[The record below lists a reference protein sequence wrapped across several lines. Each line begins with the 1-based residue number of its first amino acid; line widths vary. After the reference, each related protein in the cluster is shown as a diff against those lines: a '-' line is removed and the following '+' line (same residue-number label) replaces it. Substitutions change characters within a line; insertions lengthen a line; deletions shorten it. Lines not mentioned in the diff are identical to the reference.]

1 MTLASA
7 SFAGASLAALPAAEA
22 CALDLR
28 ATAGMLACFVTSK
41 AAEARA
47 EAAAMSR
54 RLADVR
60 GIEAWAAAVNAECKP
75 AVARGLLKGL
85 ADAPAEAT
93 TAAAAAAPEAEAAAG
108 PADAAPLAFPMSP
121 GGGGG
126 GGGGAVG
133 LSPSLGARVPSLAQ
147 YLRERSSQ
155 RRRRSG
161 LPERLGEAALAPM
174 GPFSPS
180 ALGASARR
188 GRMSKSPVLVLK
200 REQMLESEGAG
211 GGGGGGGS
219 NDALIEV
226 ADENDGC

>member
-1 MTLASA
+1 MRRQVGGPGCRERINRLLA
-7 SFAGASLAALPAAEA
+7 GQRLQTVA
-22 CALDLR
+22 C
-28 ATAGMLACFVTSK
+28 
-41 AAEARA
+41 
-47 EAAAMSR
+47 
-54 RLADVR
+54 
-60 GIEAWAAAVNAECKP
+60 
-75 AVARGLLKGL
+75 
-85 ADAPAEAT
+85 
-93 TAAAAAAPEAEAAAG
+93 
-108 PADAAPLAFPMSP
+108 
-121 GGGGG
+121 GGGG